1 MGIPWV
7 KKIRSFYTPG
17 RRRWREKFPAAEGGR
32 QIFWV
37 VPREFVPQ
45 MIFFACPCMSGIR
58 GIQLT
63 EFHPYLNQYNW
74 VLQVH
79 IFSVFFYSLVLPW
92 GTFSW
97 TFCSSGT
104 SIILI
109 GLTLIFGIFSTRR
122 LRCN

>member
-45 MIFFACPCMSGIR
+45 MIFFACPCMDLIVSTFSLLLF
-58 GIQLT
+58 LT
-63 EFHPYLNQYNW
+63 
-74 VLQVH
+74 
-79 IFSVFFYSLVLPW
+79 IARLVL
-92 GTFSW
+92 SN
-97 TFCSSGT
+97 
-104 SIILI
+104 
-109 GLTLIFGIFSTRR
+109 LTNF
-122 LRCN
+122 

>member
-45 MIFFACPCMSGIR
+45 MIFFACPCMI
-58 GIQLT
+58 
-63 EFHPYLNQYNW
+63 LNKKTQNCIMFYKLSKGFSINW
-74 VLQVH
+74 TYTSTVANFTL
-79 IFSVFFYSLVLPW
+79 LVLFLHLLLLKLTS
-92 GTFSW
+92 TFLYGMS
-97 TFCSSGT
+97 
-104 SIILI
+104 L
-109 GLTLIFGIFSTRR
+109 LK
-122 LRCN
+122 